1 VRHYSASG
9 LEPWRRF
16 QFCEPRLHVIE
27 RTAKAAAVLRV
38 QEGGW

>member
-1 VRHYSASG
+1 VAAF
-9 LEPWRRF
+9 P
-16 QFCEPRLHVIE
+16 CEPRLHVIE